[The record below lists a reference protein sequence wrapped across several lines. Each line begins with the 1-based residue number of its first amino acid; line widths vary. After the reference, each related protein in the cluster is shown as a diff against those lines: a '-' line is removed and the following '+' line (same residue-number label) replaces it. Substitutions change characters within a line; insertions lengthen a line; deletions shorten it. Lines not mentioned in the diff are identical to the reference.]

1 MSNIMFSLVI
11 PAYNYGMYIRDTIE
25 SIQAQSFTDWE
36 CIIINDG
43 SDDNTDDIVR
53 QCIVNDSRFRY
64 ISQDNAGLVAVRNK
78 GIMLARGEYI
88 VIVDADDIL
97 REHHL
102 HILFDC
108 IRESQADVAYVNTQW
123 WWEFPTY
130 CEFSPSPF
138 RMPESS
144 GHIDCGTM
152 YRRLLFDSTQMT
164 MHSAAFRK
172 DSAIACGL
180 FVENKGAGYE
190 DNEFWIRMARY
201 GCTFYYQ
208 QREYA
213 LYRQHDTSIVHSKK
227 MFLEGRLTEIDILR
241 KQFDP
246 RFISQEEL
254 SERIAEIYRSVLR
267 DLLRAKEYS
276 HAKIVCSKYFTET
289 AKYSLGGIIRVL
301 LFRMRIVFH
310 L

>member
-1 MSNIMFSLVI
+1 
-11 PAYNYGMYIRDTIE
+11 
-25 SIQAQSFTDWE
+25 
-36 CIIINDG
+36 
-43 SDDNTDDIVR
+43 VR

-130 CEFSPSPF
+130 CEFLPSPF
-138 RMPESS
+138 RMPEGS
-144 GHIDCGTM
+144 GHIDSGTM

-276 HAKIVCSKYFTET
+276 HAKIVCSRYFTET